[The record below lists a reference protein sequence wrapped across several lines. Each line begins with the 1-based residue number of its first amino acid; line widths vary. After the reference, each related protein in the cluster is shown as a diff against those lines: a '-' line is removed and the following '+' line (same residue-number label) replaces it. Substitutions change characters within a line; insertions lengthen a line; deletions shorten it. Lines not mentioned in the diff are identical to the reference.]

1 MPINFNG
8 QLNHNRVINVLFNMI
23 ISVTV
28 MDDNILRGKEH
39 LSDRAKVD
47 GSMYGDTK
55 LYIGTDVLVSKEWGA
70 DSEASNLLALHRP
83 PRPSQQTITINKYRQ
98 VCLTIDNYLTKNAFK
113 DEGTFMRFNSQQVA
127 WLSDTKAVYEQKLYD
142 AFIGTVVSTTAA
154 GSKQNPAAYSLPKL
168 TATDENEQ
176 EVPLIGADLN
186 AAYNLRALKIA
197 EILEN
202 TFDEMEDASRDY
214 NDWGNLRS
222 YGRDSL
228 TVIMN
233 NKYANEFRLVDL
245 PAIFHNE
252 NILPQVKKLLS
263 KYFGTKTTTNANA
276 NGERSMVEND
286 FNTVAMDNEN
296 YDKTKHIFPGDLWPS
311 GVAYAAGD
319 TYTVDEKIICK
330 IVSKLPPLMSAFV
343 VETSFFNA
351 KSLTENRYLTWGYN
365 TLEPLANYPLITIK
379 EA

>member
-1 MPINFNG
+1 MPIGFNG
-8 QLNHNRVINVLFNMI
+8 QLNHNRVINVLYNMI
-23 ISVTV
+23 ISINIL
-28 MDDNILRGKEH
+28 DDNLLRGKEH

-55 LYIGTDVLVSKEWGA
+55 LYIGTDVLVSKDWGA

-127 WLSDTKAVYEQKLYD
+127 WLSDTKLVYEQKLYD
-142 AFIGTVVSTTAA
+142 AFIGTTIARTAA
-154 GSKQNPAAYSLPKL
+154 GTKQNPAAISLPDL
-168 TATDENEQ
+168 TDGNGNALT
-176 EVPLIGADLN
+176 GANLN

-197 EILEN
+197 ETLEN
-202 TFDEMEDASRDY
+202 IFDEMEDASRDY

-228 TVIMN
+228 MVIMN

-252 NILPQVKKLLS
+252 NILPKVKKLLA
-263 KYFGTKTTTNANA
+263 KYFGTVTTTGANA
-276 NGERSMVEND
+276 SGERSLIEND
-286 FNTVAMDNEN
+286 FNTVAMDDAN

-319 TYTVDEKIICK
+319 TYTVDDKVICK
-330 IVSKLPPLMSAFV
+330 IVAKLPPLMSAFV

-351 KSLTENRYLTWGYN
+351 KSLTESRFLTWGYN
-365 TLEPLANYPLITIK
+365 TLETLANYPFVTIK